1 MDLEGAY
8 NLGFLSGLLVGVFAA
23 LFFRPLALFLFDL
36 ILEVDRRVSRKLR
49 ALWAARKAGR

>member
-23 LFFRPLALFLFDL
+23 LFRPLALFLFDL
-36 ILEVDRRVSRKLR
+36 LLEVDRRVSRKLR
-49 ALWAARKAGR
+49 ALWAARKAVR